1 MKTKF
6 GKTIAGVALLFCAY
20 GAGGCHGDLDIMQD
34 NKLSASNM
42 WKEESDATSATYGL
56 YVYLR
61 SALKSMN
68 DIYLCWGELRNGLW
82 GPGTHNTLNGVD
94 QSQVRTSTMSSVNE
108 YADWTALYTTVNQAN
123 LVIRHVPAMGL
134 KEKPRAFCLGNAHF
148 IRAYCFFQIAR
159 IWGDAPLP
167 LWGYESTDTE
177 LFLGRTPV
185 SEVLMRVER
194 DIADA
199 ERYVAD
205 TSDKTV
211 ATPAAV
217 AMLKADYALW
227 MYRMQAGG
235 EAYLAMAQEALGE
248 LGLSDALLEPAYADI
263 FSSSNKCGR
272 EVIFAVHQDVSE
284 ALNGPAYNF
293 FKNGEMFRAYAG
305 DLRFVDVDGDGIMT
319 KGNRTLSNHG
329 DLEIIGNQSPRYQYS
344 INMSLNWNGI
354 GLSMLWQ
361 GVGKRDWYPTANK
374 DDIYGAN
381 QFWQLY
387 GYTIP
392 SFITYDFMDDVWS
405 EQNPGGYFPRLRP
418 IQSYN
423 GGPLG
428 QNNDRYLQSVA
439 YLRFK
444 NLTIGY
450 TLPVLKKYLSK
461 LRIYV
466 SGENLCYWSP
476 LKKHCKLIDPEL
488 AISSGTYKGGT
499 GTGYTMPR
507 TFSFGVDIT
516 F

>member
-6 GKTIAGVALLFCAY
+6 GKTIAGIALLLCAY

-68 DIYLCWGELRNGLW
+68 DVYLCWGELRNGLW

-148 IRAYCFFQIAR
+148 VRAYCFFQIAR

-235 EAYLAMAQEALGE
+235 AAYLAMAHEALGE

-284 ALNGPAYNF
+284 ALNGPAY
-293 FKNGEMFRAYAG
+293 YLAG
-305 DLRFVDVDGDGIMT
+305 TRVT
-319 KGNRTLSNHG
+319 SKRPTATTLSPPPG
-329 DLEIIGNQSPRYQYS
+329 ATSGG
-344 INMSLNWNGI
+344 GI
-354 GLSMLWQ
+354 
-361 GVGKRDWYPTANK
+361 PTPT
-374 DDIYGAN
+374 G
-381 QFWQLY
+381 
-387 GYTIP
+387 P
-392 SFITYDFMDDVWS
+392 CC
-405 EQNPGGYFPRLRP
+405 RP
-418 IQSYN
+418 TPPI
-423 GGPLG
+423 
-428 QNNDRYLQSVA
+428 RA
-439 YLRFK
+439 R
-444 NLTIGY
+444 
-450 TLPVLKKYLSK
+450 
-461 LRIYV
+461 R
-466 SGENLCYWSP
+466 
-476 LKKHCKLIDPEL
+476 
-488 AISSGTYKGGT
+488 
-499 GTGYTMPR
+499 
-507 TFSFGVDIT
+507 
-516 F
+516 

>member
-284 ALNGPAYNF
+284 ALNGPAYYLGWN
-293 FKNGEMFRAYAG
+293 ESYVEAAYRNNPVPTTG
-305 DLRFVDVDGDGIMT
+305 
-319 KGNRTLSNHG
+319 GNRFLHNLSFRYWDRDKNYLSVRIRCFNGAMAGGPTLN
-329 DLEIIGNQSPRYQYS
+329 SPRSSATRRCVARGSAASSPHIPTS
-344 INMSLNWNGI
+344 IPA
-354 GLSMLWQ
+354 
-361 GVGKRDWYPTANK
+361 RCA
-374 DDIYGAN
+374 A
-381 QFWQLY
+381 
-387 GYTIP
+387 
-392 SFITYDFMDDVWS
+392 
-405 EQNPGGYFPRLRP
+405 
-418 IQSYN
+418 
-423 GGPLG
+423 
-428 QNNDRYLQSVA
+428 
-439 YLRFK
+439 
-444 NLTIGY
+444 
-450 TLPVLKKYLSK
+450 
-461 LRIYV
+461 
-466 SGENLCYWSP
+466 
-476 LKKHCKLIDPEL
+476 
-488 AISSGTYKGGT
+488 SS
-499 GTGYTMPR
+499 TMPMLR
-507 TFSFGVDIT
+507 CTAGSNASQR
-516 F
+516 

>member
-68 DIYLCWGELRNGLW
+68 DVYLCWGELRNGLW

-248 LGLSDALLEPAYADI
+248 LGFHDPLTNL
-263 FSSSNKCGR
+263 
-272 EVIFAVHQDVSE
+272 
-284 ALNGPAYNF
+284 
-293 FKNGEMFRAYAG
+293 RAG
-305 DLRFVDVDGDGIMT
+305 
-319 KGNRTLSNHG
+319 
-329 DLEIIGNQSPRYQYS
+329 
-344 INMSLNWNGI
+344 
-354 GLSMLWQ
+354 
-361 GVGKRDWYPTANK
+361 
-374 DDIYGAN
+374 
-381 QFWQLY
+381 
-387 GYTIP
+387 
-392 SFITYDFMDDVWS
+392 
-405 EQNPGGYFPRLRP
+405 
-418 IQSYN
+418 
-423 GGPLG
+423 LG
-428 QNNDRYLQSVA
+428 Q
-439 YLRFK
+439 
-444 NLTIGY
+444 
-450 TLPVLKKYLSK
+450 
-461 LRIYV
+461 
-466 SGENLCYWSP
+466 
-476 LKKHCKLIDPEL
+476 
-488 AISSGTYKGGT
+488 
-499 GTGYTMPR
+499 
-507 TFSFGVDIT
+507 GVDIVDVEGVERGVDT
-516 F
+516 VVQAALFEEVTVRLSRSGKAARNRNAGTGKIADHLAQGCVLAPHMLHIMDAELIEGNYVLYQGDLSTNCVGKAQGAGHSVYGVSRRLWPGPGK

>member
-68 DIYLCWGELRNGLW
+68 DVYLCWGELRNGLW

-284 ALNGPAYNF
+284 ALNGPAYYLGWNESYVEAAYRGQPVVVVYRHLPGPAAGRPRRYACSADLPHGRLRHGRPQDRLD
-293 FKNGEMFRAYAG
+293 GETDGARGQRHTHFRLGFHPLPLRRSLPDGGRSPLLREGLRGCARSPGTAGRKGLRAEGLLHRHVARSRPAG
-305 DLRFVDVDGDGIMT
+305 DCRRIPQGDG
-319 KGNRTLSNHG
+319 RRRPHLVDAPAHG
-329 DLEIIGNQSPRYQYS
+329 QD
-344 INMSLNWNGI
+344 M
-354 GLSMLWQ
+354 
-361 GVGKRDWYPTANK
+361 GVQRRHRGAARQEPQHTAVAHHA
-374 DDIYGAN
+374 G
-381 QFWQLY
+381 
-387 GYTIP
+387 GH
-392 SFITYDFMDDVWS
+392 
-405 EQNPGGYFPRLRP
+405 EQ
-418 IQSYN
+418 
-423 GGPLG
+423 
-428 QNNDRYLQSVA
+428 
-439 YLRFK
+439 
-444 NLTIGY
+444 
-450 TLPVLKKYLSK
+450 
-461 LRIYV
+461 
-466 SGENLCYWSP
+466 
-476 LKKHCKLIDPEL
+476 EL
-488 AISSGTYKGGT
+488 
-499 GTGYTMPR
+499 
-507 TFSFGVDIT
+507 
-516 F
+516 

>member
-68 DIYLCWGELRNGLW
+68 DVYLCWGELRNGLW

-284 ALNGPAYNF
+284 ALNGPAYYLGWNESYVEAAYRNNPVPTTGGNQWWWYTDRYKALLTSVEGDTRTKLTYNRADYGTTIKSIEWTEKGVGQMISGARIF
-293 FKNGEMFRAYAG
+293 DSDFILYRYAEAFLMDAEIKYYRKDYGGALTALGEITKRAY
-305 DLRFVDVDGDGIMT
+305 
-319 KGNRTLSNHG
+319 GNAAHYTDQSDAAVKRAIVEESLKELVGEGRTWWTLIRL
-329 DLEIIGNQSPRYQYS
+329 DAVWDY
-344 INMSLNWNGI
+344 
-354 GLSMLWQ
+354 
-361 GVGKRDWYPTANK
+361 NK
-374 DDIYGAN
+374 DVADKRESNAN
-381 QFWQLY
+381 ILLW
-387 GYTIP
+387 P
-392 SFITYDFMDDVWS
+392 ITQES
-405 EQNPGGYFPRLRP
+405 
-418 IQSYN
+418 II
-423 GGPLG
+423 
-428 QNNDRYLQSVA
+428 
-439 YLRFK
+439 K
-444 NLTIGY
+444 N
-450 TLPVLKKYLSK
+450 SK
-461 LRIYV
+461 LKQTEGWY
-466 SGENLCYWSP
+466 
-476 LKKHCKLIDPEL
+476 
-488 AISSGTYKGGT
+488 
-499 GTGYTMPR
+499 
-507 TFSFGVDIT
+507 
-516 F
+516 